1 MVTKSPEP
9 SPNPTWV
16 KITPN
21 HGVNTILISQSYSL
35 GEFMKKIVSVNG
47 DGDCDGRGQVE
58 GWREY

>member
-1 MVTKSPEP
+1 MVTQSPEP

-21 HGVNTILISQSYSL
+21 QNKILISQSYSL
-35 GEFMKKIVSVNG
+35 GEFMKKIVPTNG